1 MYDNSALARAL
12 GHLWR
17 MFDVADQEREMA
29 WAIERYECQK
39 RLRALV
45 EAACMCVTNQEKH
58 DLMQVWRAT
67 MDKDELDALVKI
79 LKNKDATRKIL
90 NWKLIDP
97 RH

>member
-1 MYDNSALARAL
+1 MYDDSPLARAL

-17 MFDVADQEREMA
+17 LFDVADQEREMF

-39 RLRALV
+39 RLQKLV

-58 DLMQVWRAT
+58 DLMRVWELS
-67 MDKDELDALVKI
+67 MDKDELKQLVKI

-90 NWKLIDP
+90 HWKLIDP